1 MDSRVAL
8 VSLTIFCALFAGC
21 AGDSDGADSDIEVV
35 SEPDWVNDRGTD
47 GMWNLS
53 LDQTKWLEVKSATM
67 LVDNDDDPVERTV
80 WGIAIYE
87 QNGWVLEDSY
97 STIFGGNYTSC
108 FHFSSGTCWS
118 EDPDGRYTLVEWSV
132 VYRIH
137 DV

>member
-1 MDSRVAL
+1 MAL

-21 AGDSDGADSDIEVV
+21 AGDSDGADSDIEIV

-47 GMWNLS
+47 GMWSLS

-67 LVDNDDDPVERTV
+67 LIDDGDETVERSS
-80 WGIAIYE
+80 WGMLIHE
-87 QNGWVLEDSY
+87 QNGWNLEDSF
-97 STIFGGNYTSC
+97 SPIFGGNYTSC
-108 FHFSSGTCWS
+108 FTYNSGTCFS
-118 EDPDGRYTLVEWSV
+118 EDPDGWYTLVEWSV

>member
-1 MDSRVAL
+1 ML

-21 AGDSDGADSDIEVV
+21 AGDSDGADSDIEIV

-47 GMWNLS
+47 GMWSLS
-53 LDQTKWLEVKSATM
+53 LNQTKWLEVKSATM
-67 LVDNDDDPVERTV
+67 LIDNDDEPVERSSS
-80 WGIAIYE
+80 GMIIHE
-87 QNGWVLEDSY
+87 ENGWVFS
-97 STIFGGNYTSC
+97 SSSSSPIFGGNYTSC